1 MLQFKLWQ
9 EMEVLLPTLQIAAT
23 NKPFRVRLNHF
34 LFVSDFVGAFEGNR
48 LGEFAD
54 KSFS

>member
-23 NKPFRVRLNHF
+23 NKPFRVRFNHF
-34 LFVSDFVGAFEGNR
+34 LFVSAFVGAFEGNR